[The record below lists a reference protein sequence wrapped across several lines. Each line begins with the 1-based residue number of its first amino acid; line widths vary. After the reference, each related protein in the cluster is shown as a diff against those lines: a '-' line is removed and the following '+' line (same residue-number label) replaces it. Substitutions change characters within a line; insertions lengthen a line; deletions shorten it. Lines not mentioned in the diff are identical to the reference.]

1 MRGLKRCVSQ
11 VLVIAFTLGL
21 AMSATGCS
29 MSDSSTATCT
39 DISSNKIR
47 QGTSLAWNIGE
58 TQYLGYGTFECDVP
72 SKVKVEIIED
82 STGSYVFDDVVA
94 TFGADQA
101 EFGNFHSQLKDN
113 KEFFQAVKTIE
124 RDPGLSI
131 EANERIQI
139 FVGTKP
145 TKNALLFGVER
156 HTIKVTF
163 YSLSGKSIGVF
174 HPTNDIGTMAEVIK
188 N

>member
-1 MRGLKRCVSQ
+1 MRGLKRSVSQ

-29 MSDSSTATCT
+29 TSDSSTATCT
-39 DISSNKIR
+39 DISTNKIR
-47 QGTSLAWNIGE
+47 QGTFLAWNVGE
-58 TQYLGYGTFECDVP
+58 TKYLGFGTFECDVP

-82 STGSYVFDDVVA
+82 STGSYLFDDVVA

-101 EFGNFHSQLKDN
+101 ETAAFHSQLKEN
-113 KEFFQAVKTIE
+113 NEFFQSVKTIE
-124 RDPGLSI
+124 RDSGLSI
-131 EANERIQI
+131 DANEKIQI

-174 HPTNDIGTMAEVIK
+174 HPTNDMGTMAEVIK